1 LKVLAFGEIMDGGAS
16 VFSSVAKVDA
26 DLLIVSFGGSI
37 RIDNPYRY
45 LEQYLS
51 ELEQLLPPENIG
63 RIEFDFKELDF
74 CNSNGFYIIMD
85 ITEMIINTIGG
96 PITVK
101 RLKGDDWQQETLP
114 ILLNV
119 DEPEIEA
126 RTTFEEFADI

>member
-1 LKVLAFGEIMDGGAS
+1 LKVLAYGEIMDGGIS

-37 RIDNPYRY
+37 RIDNPYKY
-45 LEQYLS
+45 LEQYLA
-51 ELEQLLPPENIG
+51 ELDQLIPKEEIG

-85 ITEMIINTIGG
+85 ITELIIDAIKG
-96 PITVK
+96 PIKIK
-101 RLKGDDWQQETLP
+101 RLKDDDWQQETLP
-114 ILLNV
+114 ILLNA

>member
-1 LKVLAFGEIMDGGAS
+1 MKVIAFGEIMDGGVS

-37 RIDNPYRY
+37 RIDNPYKY

-51 ELEQLLPPENIG
+51 ELDQLIPRENIG
-63 RIEFDFKELDF
+63 RIEFDFKDLDF

-85 ITEMIINTIGG
+85 IAEMIIGTTKG

-101 RLKGDDWQQETLP
+101 RLKDDDWQQETLP

-119 DEPEIEA
+119 DEAEIGV

>member
-1 LKVLAFGEIMDGGAS
+1 MKVLAFGEIMDGGAS

-51 ELEQLLPPENIG
+51 ELEQLLPPEKIG

-96 PITVK
+96 PILVK

-126 RTTFEEFADI
+126 RTTFEEFTDI

>member
-1 LKVLAFGEIMDGGAS
+1 LKVLAFGEIMDGGTS
-16 VFSSVAKVDA
+16 VFSSVAKVDG

-45 LEQYLS
+45 LEQYLLD
-51 ELEQLLPPENIG
+51 LEQLLPQEKVG
-63 RIEFDFKELDF
+63 RIEFDVKELDF

-85 ITEMIINTIGG
+85 ISEMIINTIPG

-101 RLKGDDWQQETLP
+101 RLKDDDWQQETLP

-119 DEPEIEA
+119 DEPEIST
-126 RTTFEEFADI
+126 RITFQEFAEV

>member
-1 LKVLAFGEIMDGGAS
+1 MKVLAFGEIMDGGAS